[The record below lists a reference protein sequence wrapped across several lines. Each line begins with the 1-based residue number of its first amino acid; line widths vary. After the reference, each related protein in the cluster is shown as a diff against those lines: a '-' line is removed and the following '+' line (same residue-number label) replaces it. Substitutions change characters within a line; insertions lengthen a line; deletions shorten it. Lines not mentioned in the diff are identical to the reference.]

1 MFSFSPPFIS
11 LLFPCSPA
19 ERAWFRLSAGNAI
32 LKICEQKGV
41 GDKYTL
47 EQFYTFSR
55 LFVDPVPQVRE
66 RILIK
71 LHKVREKSI
80 IASPHPSFSNPA
92 LYDGIPQG
100 NSRLVDEWME
110 FSNSSNKLEIT
121 Q

>member
-1 MFSFSPPFIS
+1 MFSFYPPFIS
-11 LLFPCSPA
+11 LPFSCSPA

-71 LHKVREKSI
+71 LHKVREKERDDGFMV
-80 IASPHPSFSNPA
+80 SFIFKSDTV
-92 LYDGIPQG
+92 YDGNPG
-100 NSRLVDEWME
+100 
-110 FSNSSNKLEIT
+110 KLMDG
-121 Q
+121 

>member
-1 MFSFSPPFIS
+1 MCRKCFHFTLHLFIS
-11 LLFPCSPA
+11 SLFPHCSPA

-71 LHKVREKSI
+71 LHKVRERKRHDCYMVSCTGLGKK
-80 IASPHPSFSNPA
+80 AGA
-92 LYDGIPQG
+92 
-100 NSRLVDEWME
+100 RLR
-110 FSNSSNKLEIT
+110 
-121 Q
+121 